1 MHDILTSP
9 YLIAVAVAWLLARAS
24 KLTINKA
31 TGRIRNMRLFD
42 SGGMPSVHTA
52 SVMALATIVSL
63 EDGLSSPIF
72 AVAILFAAIVIYDA
86 INVRRATGEQGRAIE
101 ELIKK
106 TGVKVR
112 TPFNAR
118 GHKLLEVLIGAILGI
133 VVGVVVF
140 FATK

>member
-1 MHDILTSP
+1 
-9 YLIAVAVAWLLARAS
+9 
-24 KLTINKA
+24 
-31 TGRIRNMRLFD
+31 MRLFD